1 MSVTLQLEGSDDLLR
16 ALRKL
21 GADAQAETR
30 KAVEATAI
38 EVRGDIVKRYQR
50 GPASGVVYERTNPRR
65 THQASAAGE
74 APATDT
80 GRLASGTQYRM
91 TGPLTAEVDNAVV
104 YGPFLEFGTQSI
116 APRPAWRPAIQEAQP
131 KFRLRLETALARVM
145 R

>member
-1 MSVTLQLEGSDDLLR
+1 LSVTLQLEGSDDLLR
-16 ALRKL
+16 ALQKL
-21 GADAQAETR
+21 GKDAEAETR
-30 KAVEATAI
+30 KAVQATAI

-50 GPASGVVYERTNPRR
+50 GPASGRVYTRGSV

-91 TGPLTAEVDNAVV
+91 TGPLTAEVDNAVE

-145 R
+145 I